1 LKGNILAFVKLFQF
15 TKKEG
20 MTPQRVINALKTAEE
35 VQCLEAERRRIA
47 DIIDEDGPKILELNR
62 LKVSSANGLTSILE
76 EVESAREYRNNQL
89 KSIQGELDL
98 AKEHAINELKL
109 EQEKLDKQKASL
121 ASEVDK
127 YKEYTINE
135 INKCK
140 ECLVG
145 VDYAK
150 NQLKFIQNEV
160 DQLKQEEQQLTSR
173 IERLKNEER
182 HEQYIRRLQSQPQ
195 LRQQS
200 VFIALVQ
207 AAQQALVNDE
217 LHTHRPLSM
226 TVQS

>member
-1 LKGNILAFVKLFQF
+1 
-15 TKKEG
+15 